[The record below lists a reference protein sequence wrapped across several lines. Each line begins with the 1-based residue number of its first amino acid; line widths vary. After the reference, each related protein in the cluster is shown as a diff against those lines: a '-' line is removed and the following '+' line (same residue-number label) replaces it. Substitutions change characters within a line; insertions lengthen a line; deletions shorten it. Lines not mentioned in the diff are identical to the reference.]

1 MLQPVTLPTPPSP
14 AWASQ
19 PLDRRSVLGG
29 AAALAAS
36 ASLAGRLAAD
46 PPGSPAQPGAQPSA
60 AAPAATPAA
69 MPRRPF
75 GKTGLEASL
84 FGLGCFPIGGLPDE
98 DEGVRLVRLALDL
111 GCTYLDTA
119 PSYGEGRSERRVG
132 LAIKGRPR
140 EGFLLATKTHTRTER
155 EARNDLEKSLERL
168 GVQHIDLVQV
178 HAVGDSADM
187 ERALAKDGPLRA
199 LEKARD
205 EKLVRF
211 IGVTGHRDPAVMATC
226 IERYAFDS
234 LLFPLNCVDPHH
246 HSFVAGTLPQA
257 VKNGLARVA
266 MKVFASGKLPT
277 LGIEA
282 ADCLRFTYGLDIS
295 TAIVGCSS
303 EAQVRLAAEVACQ
316 SRRLSPGE
324 QARLVD
330 STQPHRGSGTE
341 WYKPRD

>member
-1 MLQPVTLPTPPSP
+1 MLQPVTPHPPTSP
-14 AWASQ
+14 ARASL

-29 AAALAAS
+29 GLALAAAAGL
-36 ASLAGRLAAD
+36 ASRAEAE
-46 PPGSPAQPGAQPSA
+46 PP
-60 AAPAATPAA
+60 APPP

-75 GKTGLEASL
+75 GKTGLEASV

-132 LAIKGRPR
+132 LAIQGRPR
-140 EGFLLATKTHTRTER
+140 DSFLLATKTHTRTER
-155 EARNDLEKSLERL
+155 EARGDLEKSLERL
-168 GVQHIDLVQV
+168 GVQQIDLVQV
-178 HAVGDSADM
+178 HAVGDAADM

-211 IGVTGHRDPAVMATC
+211 IGVTGHRDPRVMAAC
-226 IERYAFDS
+226 IERYAFDA

-246 HSFVAGTLPQA
+246 HSFVAGTLPAA

-277 LGIEA
+277 LGIDA
-282 ADCLRFTYGLDIS
+282 RACLRYTYGLDIA
-295 TAIVGCSS
+295 TAIVGCGN
-303 EAQVRLAAEVACQ
+303 EAQVRLAAEVAREAQ
-316 SRRLSPGE
+316 RLTPEE
-324 QARLVD
+324 QARLVA
-330 STQPHRGSGTE
+330 STQPHKGSGTE